1 MKNTRRYTAEVIGP
15 VEIVDDFLPSPDQ
28 LVLKDAGVKITL
40 FVSQKAIDFF
50 KAHAAR
56 SKVPYQRMIRS
67 LLDSYASRYG
77 DRPLTTASSARG
89 SDKVPRARLRARGTH
104 AER

>member
-1 MKNTRRYTAEVIGP
+1 MKTTRRYTAEAIGP
-15 VEIVDDFLPSPDQ
+15 VDIVDDFLPPPDQ

-40 FVSQKAIDFF
+40 SVSQKAIDFF
-50 KAHAAR
+50 KAQAAR

-89 SDKVPRARLRARGTH
+89 SDKVPRSRVRARGVH